1 MSSYPSRTPDLHP
14 TAICPGCETMVVL
27 PAEVDETSPPAIC
40 GTCGAEIPD
49 YRREAVQA
57 GTGSYAVDP
66 TTGATVVTEAEPEEE
81 PVENR
86 RYTRGGLFR
95 ALSDTVAE
103 KGIAAIARRT
113 PPGLGG

>member
-1 MSSYPSRTPDLHP
+1 M
-14 TAICPGCETMVVL
+14 L
-27 PAEVDETSPPAIC
+27 PAEADESSPPSIC

-49 YRREAVQA
+49 YRREAVPA
-57 GTGSYAVDP
+57 GTASGVGGTSTHAAS
-66 TTGATVVTEAEPEEE
+66 TATAEEDE

-86 RYTRGGLFR
+86 RYTRGSLFR

-103 KGIAAIARRT
+103 KGLAALAKRT

>member
-1 MSSYPSRTPDLHP
+1 MSSYSSDYTYDLPP
-14 TAICPGCETMVVL
+14 TATCPGCDAIVVL
-27 PAEVDETSPPAIC
+27 PAEVDESSPPSIC

-49 YRREAVQA
+49 YRREAVPAGTAQGA
-57 GTGSYAVDP
+57 AVGAHGTGSTAAGD
-66 TTGATVVTEAEPEEE
+66 EE

-86 RYTRGGLFR
+86 RYTRSGLLR

-103 KGIAAIARRT
+103 KGLAAIARRT